1 MHHRQGL
8 RRVAAAAVL
17 ASLAL
22 ALSGCLLSPG
32 KFASRLELR
41 KGGTFAYS
49 YDGQIHLLAL
59 SKLAEMGAK
68 AEGADE
74 TFVEQ
79 PCYDD
84 DTFEDRACTGEE
96 IAAQKQDW
104 EAGTE
109 SRKKEREKEAEMMR
123 AMLGGIDPADPEAA
137 RELAERLRRQA
148 GWSKVD
154 YKGDG
159 LFEVS
164 FAISAPLGHDFVFP
178 TIERFPMSNVFVQLA
193 LRDGGTVRVDAPG
206 FAVQAA
212 GNPFGGMMGGM
223 AGAFAASEAGENLPA
238 IPELDGVFTIVT
250 DGRILANNTDEGP
263 RVTAEGQ
270 VLEWK
275 VNKRTAAAP
284 TALIE
289 LAP

>member
-1 MHHRQGL
+1 MHHRRGL
-8 RRVAAAAVL
+8 RRIAATAFL

-22 ALSGCLLSPG
+22 VLSGCLLSPG

-68 AEGADE
+68 ADSGDE
-74 TFVEQ
+74 AFIEQ

-84 DTFEDRACTGEE
+84 DTFEERACTDEE
-96 IAAQKQDW
+96 IATQKQDW
-104 EAGTE
+104 AAAAEA
-109 SRKKEREKEAEMMR
+109 RAKEREREAEAMR

-137 RELAERLRRQA
+137 QELAERLRRQA
-148 GWSKVD
+148 GWDKVD

-159 LFEVS
+159 LFEVA
-164 FAISAPLGHDFVFP
+164 FAIAGRLDHDFVFP

-206 FAVQAA
+206 FAAQA
-212 GNPFGGMMGGM
+212 GGSPFGGMMSGM
-223 AGAFAASEAGENLPA
+223 AGAFAASDTNEDALP
-238 IPELDGVFTIVT
+238 IPDLDGVFTLVT

-263 RVTAEGQ
+263 RATAEGQ

-275 VNKRTAAAP
+275 VNKRTQAAP
-284 TALIE
+284 TALVE
-289 LAP
+289 LTP